1 MSPLIHKS
9 PTGVNQEGVAAKK
22 RVGETIQVPFLN
34 HGRNTLELLL
44 RSAAVGL
51 VLLAMLACG
60 DSGDAAQQS
69 PTAPPGMFSTLPTRE
84 APVVGDQPPTIEL
97 NTAEPTVTPQPTP
110 TPNPT
115 YTPEPT
121 PDRTP
126 TQAPMPTPKPAGTPV
141 PTATEYPTSTP
152 YPTYTPYPTDTPS
165 PASRPTL
172 APASMTN
179 PTATLHQ
186 TGKPQPQGTPGGI
199 IGADANIVILADT
212 SESME
217 GNKITKLQTVIM
229 DFVNRVEDPLEYI
242 ALIGFDSRVEVEIE
256 LQPFGATGN
265 LWPCKVANLRSGG
278 QTALYDAVAYAVDLL
293 EDIGS
298 QERANIII
306 VLTDG
311 EDTDSL
317 HSLSSVVSKIE
328 QAPVNIILFGLA
340 YGDIGDYDLRV
351 LEELAAA
358 GDDRGWASVA
368 TPDATNEAF
377 RSLTGWFQDYTG
389 WRPSPSPES
398 FASRAVLEAHCHI
411 GYTEVTLRDS
421 GTVWGVPTRFTA
433 DSPVGAVTYM
443 LLGNLKGC
451 SFADR
456 ELDRSSKVYVRIE
469 ELGRL
474 RGYESKKACGKTSR
488 TWDSWDGLRITHLRF
503 FDQSSP
509 TKFREY
515 IYDLTNDKYVESAQ

>member
-1 MSPLIHKS
+1 MIHKS

-69 PTAPPGMFSTLPTRE
+69 PTAPPGMFSTLPTSE
-84 APVVGDQPPTIEL
+84 APVVGDQHPTIEL
-97 NTAEPTVTPQPTP
+97 NTPEPTVTPQPTP

-115 YTPEPT
+115 YT
-121 PDRTP
+121 
-126 TQAPMPTPKPAGTPV
+126 
-141 PTATEYPTSTP
+141 
-152 YPTYTPYPTDTPS
+152 
-165 PASRPTL
+165 TL